1 MVEIKDDLKFINWC
15 RTLSRKLDKMNSVI
29 VDAQQRQDLDDQE
42 NALYEKLYELYWSGE
57 VTFDAMNI
65 NDSALK
71 VRGG

>member
-15 RTLSRKLDKMNSVI
+15 RTFARKLDKMNSVI
-29 VDAQQRQDLDDQE
+29 VDAQQRQDLDEQE
-42 NALYEKLYELYWSGE
+42 VALYEKLYKLYWSGE

-71 VRGG
+71 VR